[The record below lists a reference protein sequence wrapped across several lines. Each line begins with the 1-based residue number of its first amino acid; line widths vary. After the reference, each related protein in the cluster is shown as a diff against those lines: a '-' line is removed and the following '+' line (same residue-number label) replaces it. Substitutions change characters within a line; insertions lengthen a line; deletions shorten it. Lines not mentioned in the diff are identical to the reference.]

1 MKIKIINIGYK
12 ILAFGFLQIIFIS
25 CKFNE
30 PNTNSFLDWIQDKN
44 ISDKIIVHR
53 HHNQCDS
60 VNFLASKLQ
69 LAEFKSQHYFSQV
82 NCAESNSEQ
91 AKEYLI
97 KMLASGYHIT
107 KVDSTEYRH
116 FLEGLNDV
124 YPALRSNFWKDKD
137 TAVFKS
143 IEERFYLDQS
153 SINKARKS
161 KDSLDYAYA
170 DSINIYNTKF
180 IIDYIKEK
188 GYPYIPPAY
197 VFSERR
203 SQLSFDILAIHAN
216 EKDRAYILESAIQK
230 ANQGKI
236 SWQAPISICTSFFT
250 NLNTKTHVK
259 PIRFLFFDN
268 NNLEIDKSLLQ
279 LYSIV
284 DVYDKNTINLPFFQN
299 KKRKYLI
306 SIQPSKS
313 NSYSKEEISKHLEI
327 MKNVLVDKLGMDSN
341 LIHLAQI
348 PDPNEE
354 APGAIKYDYTLS
366 VLDRKQ

>member
-1 MKIKIINIGYK
+1 MKILNIGYEL
-12 ILAFGFLQIIFIS
+12 IVFVVLQVIFVS
-25 CKFNE
+25 CKFDE
-30 PNTNSFLDWIQDKN
+30 SKTNSFLDWVEDKN
-44 ISDKIIVHR
+44 ISDRIIVHR
-53 HHNQCDS
+53 HQNQCDS
-60 VNFLASKLQ
+60 INFLASKLQ
-69 LAEFKSQHYFSQV
+69 LEEFKSKHYFSQL
-82 NCAESNSEQ
+82 NCTESNSEK

-107 KVDSTEYRH
+107 KVDSTEYSH
-116 FLEGLNDV
+116 FWAGLKDV
-124 YPALRSNFWKDKD
+124 YPTLRSNFWKDKD

-153 SINKARKS
+153 SINRARKS
-161 KDSLDYAYA
+161 KDSIDYAYA
-170 DSINIYNTKF
+170 DSINSYNTKF

-216 EKDRAYILESAIQK
+216 EKDRAYILERAIQK
-230 ANQGKI
+230 AQQGKI
-236 SWQAPISICTSFFT
+236 DWQSPISICTTFFT

-259 PIRFLFFDN
+259 PIRFLSFDN
-268 NNLEIDKSLLQ
+268 KNDLDIDKSLLQ

-313 NSYSKEEISKHLEI
+313 NSYPKEEVSKHLEI

-341 LIHLAQI
+341 LIHLAKI

-354 APGAIKYDYTLS
+354 APGSIKYDYTLS